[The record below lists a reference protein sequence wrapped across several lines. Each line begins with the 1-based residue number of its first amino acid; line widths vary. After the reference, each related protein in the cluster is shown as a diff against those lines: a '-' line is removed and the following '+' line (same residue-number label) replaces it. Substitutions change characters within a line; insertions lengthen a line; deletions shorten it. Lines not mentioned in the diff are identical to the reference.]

1 MADQTE
7 KNRKRKAI
15 IVTVAFHAIA
25 IVLFLIFGLTQ
36 PNPLPEE
43 QGASIEFGWDDA
55 ASGNFVADVQTPDPA
70 PQQAQEQT
78 PQPETVEETPV
89 DDVVTDETS
98 EIAIPKVEEKPKPKP
113 KPKDPQPDPKPVE
126 EPKPTIDDKLK
137 GALESLKNSSEGG
150 GGSKGDQ
157 EGEGVQGDPKGTTGS
172 GALGGG
178 SGSWQLD
185 GRSMLPGYG
194 TKIKTTTEEGIV
206 TLNIWVDRNG
216 KVTKVQ
222 PNLRESNTTSQYL
235 INLATNDVLNNFKYN
250 GDPKASIEQRG
261 KVRYDFRLK

>member
-7 KNRKRKAI
+7 KNRKRKAT

-25 IVLFLIFGLTQ
+25 LLLFLFFGLKQ

-55 ASGNFVADVQTPDPA
+55 ASGDFVADVQTPDPA

-78 PQPETVEETPV
+78 PQPEIVEETPV
-89 DDVVTDETS
+89 DEVVTDETS
-98 EIAIPKVEEKPKPKP
+98 EIAVPKVEEKPKPKP
-113 KPKDPQPDPKPVE
+113 KPKDPEPTPKPVE
-126 EPKPTIDDKLK
+126 EPKPTINDKLK

-150 GGSKGDQ
+150 GGSKGDSQ
-157 EGEGVQGDPKGTTGS
+157 GEGVQGNPKGTTGS

-178 SGSWQLD
+178 SGSWELD
-185 GRSMLPGYG
+185 GRSMMPGYG

-206 TLNIWVDRNG
+206 VLNIWVDRSG

-250 GDPKASIEQRG
+250 GDPTASIEQRG